1 MCSVP
6 ALPIVYVSVRIR
18 VVLARLARVQIF
30 EIFQCSFSRNPLN

>member
-18 VVLARLARVQIF
+18 VVLARLARVQ
-30 EIFQCSFSRNPLN
+30 FSKYFNARFRETH